1 MNRDIEKKSREY
13 IQTHRLE
20 SRASAL
26 QVQKRITHSELNAG
40 HTNITHTLHIPKYFS
55 EQDRRNFQRIV
66 QTMMPVFYKTMDA
79 YRQDPQVRALFPF
92 DRRLEELIQLEQMT
106 AYPIPVAR
114 IDVFYN
120 EQNGDFKFCEFNPDG
135 TSAMNENRRLTEF
148 LSENNV
154 FQALHP
160 AVETEELMD
169 SLIDALLEV
178 WHSATRHGRNPEAS
192 PVILITDFLDK
203 AYLSELHQ
211 IALRMQERGIET
223 EVADIRN
230 LIFED
235 GKLKSVRTGR
245 AFDLVYRRAV
255 TRDIMEGYDQVQPF
269 LEAMRQK
276 AVIMAGPLATQ
287 IIHHKA
293 INMALLNPVL
303 QKYFTEEERQFLN
316 RHLPVTYRLTRE
328 KAEEI
333 LADDKNRWIL
343 KPEDSYAAKGVFC
356 GLDLHQGQ
364 WEKEVRNFTGRHYLV
379 QEYVTPYMSEN
390 VDLLVS
396 DDFRLYANMTGLYVY
411 NGEFAGVYS
420 RLADGRV
427 VSTQYNEK
435 AIPTLYVKDSRDQPP
450 V

>member
-120 EQNGDFKFCEFNPDG
+120 EQNGDFKFCEFNTDG

-192 PVILITDFLDK
+192 
-203 AYLSELHQ
+203 
-211 IALRMQERGIET
+211 R
-223 EVADIRN
+223 
-230 LIFED
+230 
-235 GKLKSVRTGR
+235 
-245 AFDLVYRRAV
+245 
-255 TRDIMEGYDQVQPF
+255 
-269 LEAMRQK
+269 
-276 AVIMAGPLATQ
+276 
-287 IIHHKA
+287 
-293 INMALLNPVL
+293 
-303 QKYFTEEERQFLN
+303 
-316 RHLPVTYRLTRE
+316 
-328 KAEEI
+328 
-333 LADDKNRWIL
+333 
-343 KPEDSYAAKGVFC
+343 
-356 GLDLHQGQ
+356 
-364 WEKEVRNFTGRHYLV
+364 
-379 QEYVTPYMSEN
+379 
-390 VDLLVS
+390 
-396 DDFRLYANMTGLYVY
+396 
-411 NGEFAGVYS
+411 
-420 RLADGRV
+420 
-427 VSTQYNEK
+427 
-435 AIPTLYVKDSRDQPP
+435 
-450 V
+450 